1 MQHGGEMTRLELER
15 APDVLQAFLV
25 PAEKVVKRSALVPRL
40 GIERCA
46 AQERGQPR
54 FGDVVTTRG
63 DVAGCRVERRRGG
76 AVRMVHPDVPDL
88 VLGVERLGCR
98 AGAQPLKKL
107 TEFRQVAG
115 RTAAAPSGDEAEDV
129 RRGAGHVGRA

>member
-1 MQHGGEMTRLELER
+1 MQAERCGERIARLYAGAALQADLGEVQHGGEMTRLELER

-25 PAEKVVKRSALVPRL
+25 PAEKVVERSALVPRL

-46 AQERGQPR
+46 AQERAQPR

-63 DVAGCRVERRRGG
+63 DVAGCRVQRRRGG

-88 VLGVERLGCR
+88 VLGVERLGC
-98 AGAQPLKKL
+98 G
-107 TEFRQVAG
+107 
-115 RTAAAPSGDEAEDV
+115 
-129 RRGAGHVGRA
+129 